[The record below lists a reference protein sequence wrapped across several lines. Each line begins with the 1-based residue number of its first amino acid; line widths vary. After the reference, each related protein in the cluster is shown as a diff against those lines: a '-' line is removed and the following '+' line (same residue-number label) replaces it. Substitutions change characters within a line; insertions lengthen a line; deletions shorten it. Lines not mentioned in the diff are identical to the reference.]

1 MSATQSGDVGFV
13 PKVWSDHIEAYF
25 NRKMGIGQLALMN
38 DQLKAAPGE
47 TVNFPYFKAIGE
59 AQEPAQDEGLEVEAL
74 QDDSFDCTVK
84 EIGKAVGWKDKA
96 LVVSANPG
104 GQHGEAQRQIGR
116 VFAEKVDTD
125 LVTLINAASANYT
138 DGFIAT
144 TTGTHNANI
153 RLLMQSKITGFGDKQ
168 DEAVAVAMHSQDFM
182 NIMIDSTAAF
192 LAANAT
198 DPFYGL
204 PGFQGRLLGM
214 ALFVLDTM
222 PAVSGGINSKK
233 AWYHFIFKPNPFG
246 IYMKRDMS
254 PEQDRDIL
262 HRETVVSATMWYGV
276 CSLHGKVAATDLR
289 VTRGAFATSL
299 TP

>member
-1 MSATQSGDVGFV
+1 MSATLSSDVGFV

-25 NRKMGIGQLALMN
+25 SRTMGLGQLALVN
-38 DQLKAAPGE
+38 DQLKASPGE
-47 TVNFPYFKAIGE
+47 TVNFPYFKSISA
-59 AQEPAQDEGLEVEAL
+59 AQEPAEDEGLEVEAL
-74 QDDSFDCTVK
+74 QDDSFSCTVK

-96 LVVSANPG
+96 LVVTANPG
-104 GQHGEAQRQIGR
+104 GQEGEAQRQLGR
-116 VFAEKVDTD
+116 VFAEKVDVD
-125 LVTLINAASANYT
+125 LITLINASSANYEP
-138 DGFIAT
+138 GFVGT

-153 RLLMQSKITGFGDKQ
+153 RLLLQSKITAFGDKQ
-168 DEAVAVAMHSQDFM
+168 QDAVAVAMHSQDYL
-182 NIMIDSTAAF
+182 NIMQDSTAGF
-192 LAANAT
+192 LAANSN
-198 DPFYGL
+198 DPFWNM
-204 PGFQGRLLGM
+204 PGFVGRLLGM

-254 PEQDRDIL
+254 PERDRDIL

-276 CSLHGKVAATDLR
+276 CSLHARVASTDLR
-289 VTRGAFATSL
+289 VCRGAFTTSL